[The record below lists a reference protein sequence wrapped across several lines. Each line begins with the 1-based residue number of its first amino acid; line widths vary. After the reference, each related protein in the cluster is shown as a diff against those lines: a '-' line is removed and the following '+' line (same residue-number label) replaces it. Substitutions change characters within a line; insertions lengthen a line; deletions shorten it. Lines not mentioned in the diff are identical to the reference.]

1 MFIMLLL
8 SFQWLPSALK
18 EKSEPHPPNH
28 PALAGGEAAAS
39 PGAMSW
45 ASHAPGLGAFSL
57 PF

>member
-1 MFIMLLL
+1 MLLL

-18 EKSEPHPPNH
+18 EKSEPHPPNL

-45 ASHAPGLGAFSL
+45 AS
-57 PF
+57 